1 MERLETSTKN
11 IHYEFRT
18 THLMIDKKLNT
29 MNTDYNNMQEQVKT
43 LQMERP
49 IDKYLS
55 SNHFLRNSSHLKSR
69 KSKQISSQKSGRWP
83 RAGRRTTRGPTRSPS
98 YPATIST

>member
-1 MERLETSTKN
+1 MSTLRKYMWNNSEIERLETSTKN

-29 MNTDYNNMQEQVKT
+29 MNNDYNHMQEQVKT

-55 SNHFLRNSSHLKSR
+55 SKNFLKNTHHMK
-69 KSKQISSQKSGRWP
+69 
-83 RAGRRTTRGPTRSPS
+83 TRSS
-98 YPATIST
+98 IQMLK